1 MASLSS
7 LWLTFHLKYICAK
20 QFLIA
25 WSDTHK
31 WVRNNTTMKHMEWA
45 FMTCKT
51 VQIIKKHILRKK
63 INNWDESELINL
75 CARCYWNAAFLCCY
89 LLIGMILQNW
99 EPIYCKPFNK
109 WIQFSEFP
117 HLWNEQ
123 RWIWCRN
130 QDVRRETRFLVQLN

>member
-63 INNWDESELINL
+63 NKQLRWEWTQMYVQDVTEMQLSFAVTYLLEWYCKTESQFIVNL
-75 CARCYWNAAFLCCY
+75 LTNESNSVSFPICGMNRGESGAEIKTWGGRLAFLC
-89 LLIGMILQNW
+89 N
-99 EPIYCKPFNK
+99 
-109 WIQFSEFP
+109 
-117 HLWNEQ
+117 
-123 RWIWCRN
+123 
-130 QDVRRETRFLVQLN
+130 